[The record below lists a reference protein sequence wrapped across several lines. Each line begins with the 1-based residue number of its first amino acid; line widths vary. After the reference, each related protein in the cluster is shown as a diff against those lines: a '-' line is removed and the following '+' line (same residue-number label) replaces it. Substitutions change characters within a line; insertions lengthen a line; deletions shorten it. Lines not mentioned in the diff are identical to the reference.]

1 MEEKNIKE
9 QKIIFFLK
17 IFGMVSLFLAFTFF
31 VFFLGFFVGQKKAF
45 FSYRW
50 AENYHRVFE
59 GPRKKTFFKNFFGN
73 VFLPSHGAIGE
84 IIQINDNT
92 LVLKERNGF
101 EKIILL
107 NEKTKIQLERKEI
120 KKEDLKEGEIIGV
133 IGSPTE
139 KGEIQAKFIRVFPK
153 EKKGFLIPFGFL
165 KDDKKNLG
173 K

>member
-1 MEEKNIKE
+1 MEEVKNKKE
-9 QKIIFFLK
+9 QKTIFFLK
-17 IFGMVSLFLAFTFF
+17 ILGMVSLFLAFTFF

-50 AENYHRVFE
+50 AENYHRVFG
-59 GPRKKTFFKNFFGN
+59 GPKEKPFFKDFFGD

-84 IIQINDNT
+84 IIQIKENN
-92 LVLKERNGF
+92 LVLKEKNGF

-107 NEKTKIQLERKEI
+107 DEKTRIQSGREEI
-120 KKEDLKEGEIIGV
+120 KKEILKEGDIVGV

-153 EKKGFLIPFGFL
+153 KEKGFLIPFGFF
-165 KDDKKNLG
+165 KK
-173 K
+173 